1 MNKKLKIAIFEPS
14 RSFPPGGKNMD
25 GIANHLSEKHDV
37 AVFTQRLIEGGAEFK
52 NSKINFIKPK
62 SRFLAPFAFLKK
74 NINEEEFD
82 LIILGC
88 FPATLTA
95 LRNINQK
102 PSIYISHAPPRFFYD
117 LKEHNLKNANIKG
130 KIIIHAKNLLFKK
143 LDYFSVQKITKILG
157 VSSEVQRRIKLY
169 YNRDSI
175 IYPAGVNPEKFK
187 KGRYDNYILSVCRL
201 VSAKR
206 PEIILESMK
215 FVKNKDIKLIMVGSG
230 DLKEKIKEMAKDFT
244 NVEIKGFVSDEE
256 LKELY
261 ANCLA
266 TVYIP
271 INEDLGYA
279 PQEAGVS
286 GKATIGVNEGGLR
299 ETIIDGKT
307 GFLIDN
313 PTPEKIAEKID
324 FFANNKKI
332 AEEMGR
338 NASEHTKKFHL
349 KNTFKILDKV
359 IEEIIEKNS
368 RRNT

>member
-1 MNKKLKIAIFEPS
+1 MSLGLKIKMNRKLKIAIFEPS
-14 RSFPPGGKNMD
+14 RMFPPGGKNMD
-25 GIANHLSEKHDV
+25 GISKYLSKKHDV
-37 AVFTQRLIEGGAEFK
+37 TVFTQRLIEGGADF
-52 NSKINFIKPK
+52 NTSKIKFIKPRN
-62 SRFLAPFAFLKK
+62 RFLAPFAFLKR
-74 NINEEEFD
+74 NINEQDFD

-95 LRNINQK
+95 LRNIYKK

-117 LKEHNLKNANIKG
+117 LKEHNLKNSSFKG
-130 KIIIHAKNLLFKK
+130 KVVIHLKNFLFKK
-143 LDYFSVQKITKILG
+143 LDYLSVQKVTKILG
-157 VSSEVQRRIKLY
+157 VSKEVQRRIKIY

-175 IYPAGVNPEKFK
+175 IYPAGVNPEKYK

-206 PEIILESMK
+206 PEMILESMK
-215 FVKNKDIKLIMVGSG
+215 FVKNKNIKLIMVGSG
-230 DLKEKIKEMAKDFT
+230 DLEKKIREIAKDFS

-266 TVYIP
+266 TIYIP

-279 PQEAGVS
+279 PQEAGVA

-299 ETIIDGKT
+299 ETVIDGKT
-307 GFLIDN
+307 GFLINN

-324 FFANNKKI
+324 FFAENKSI
-332 AEEMGR
+332 AEKMGR
-338 NASEHTKKFHL
+338 NAEEHIKKFHIE
-349 KNTFKILDKV
+349 NNFKILDEI
-359 IEEIIEKNS
+359 IEEII
-368 RRNT
+368 